1 MTIYDMSCVTANGR
15 FFNEDFGQEL
25 KTAIRHPTKS
35 I

>member
-15 FFNEDFGQEL
+15 FYNEDSEQKL
-25 KTAIRHPTKS
+25 KTAIRHPIKS